1 VKSLVVYATRT
12 GNTRLTA
19 EAIAEGLRAGGT
31 AEVRP
36 ATEDPAPLPDDLD
49 VLVVGGPT
57 EGHGMTEPIATFLDG
72 MPDGAWAGRAAA
84 AFDTRLQWPRWLS
97 GSAADGI
104 RQRLE
109 RAGALRPVPTESF
122 AVTMK
127 PELEPGELD
136 RAQAWGTALAASLAP
151 AGAGAMAQHSIGG
164 TSR

>member
-19 EAIAEGLRAGGT
+19 EAIADGLRSGGS
-31 AEVRP
+31 AEVRAVTDDP
-36 ATEDPAPLPDDLD
+36 ATLPNDLD

-57 EGHGMTEPIATFLDG
+57 EGHGMPEPIASFLDRL
-72 MPDGAWAGRAAA
+72 PERACTGRAAA

-109 RAGALRPVPTESF
+109 GAGALRPVPTESF

-127 PELEPGELD
+127 PELVPGELD
-136 RAQAWGTALAASLAP
+136 RARAWGAALAASLAP
-151 AGAGAMAQHSIGG
+151 AGAGAMTQNSIGG